1 MRKKTIGIFV
11 IILVTSW
18 LIPSLC
24 LAAVTVTGVTK
35 SFNTESGRLVLTT
48 QSQTETTLHISQTV
62 KVYIKTQDEDIA
74 VKEADTWKFLED
86 NVMRGTRITI
96 EKTDGVVTAL
106 WILEVPS

>member
-1 MRKKTIGIFV
+1 MRKKAIGIFAL
-11 IILVTSW
+11 ILAASW

-48 QSQTETTLHISQTV
+48 QSQTETTLSISQTV
-62 KVYIKTQDEDIA
+62 TVYLKAPDEDIA
-74 VKEADTWKFLED
+74 IAEEVTWKFLGD
-86 NVMRGTRITI
+86 NLLKGTRVTI
-96 EKTDGVVTAL
+96 EKTEGVVTAL